1 MLMERLGHSGRTR
14 PCQQVDHLGVRGL
27 LEVPIVDADGE
38 ERRRRVQ
45 ADDLVH
51 VGPQLVERFRRGDRH
66 GKDRVLRSGPAQ
78 RLQRRLDGATG
89 RQRTRMQLFDLWV
102 QHYSAIDDADK
113 NLLPLRPVY
122 FRAPRD

>member
-1 MLMERLGHSGRTR
+1 MEGTGGGDGGGTGQSRHSHRR
-14 PCQQVDHLGVRGL
+14 QPVRGAA
-27 LEVPIVDADGE
+27 I
-38 ERRRRVQ
+38 
-45 ADDLVH
+45 
-51 VGPQLVERFRRGDRH
+51 PQLPLVVEA
-66 GKDRVLRSGPAQ
+66 PA
-78 RLQRRLDGATG
+78 LDGATG